1 MNSSFLHPKSYLY
14 TFFQKLNI
22 LHQSFPLPKIATSI
36 LPISSNALDDISFL
50 APEIKTYIEETYT
63 HFHVFQYHH
72 TTLRIAGKY
81 SSKEAQYLF
90 RIILLLQNFFE
101 KSNCTLCVSYY
112 PTPFRKELLN
122 SSKPT
127 PTSSKKSGLTP
138 REVNSGVTFLEPR
151 EHQHKHNG
159 EVVVFRKE
167 EHLKVLIHE
176 LIHSFHLDYEL
187 VAHSRKT
194 QRDLCTN
201 YPILLNEAYTES
213 LATLFYIYFSLP
225 PFLFAA
231 TLFKSL
237 FKKELKYELGMAKKI
252 LKLNGMNARD
262 LSSIVKE
269 DGSCKAH
276 FYQHTNVFSYYLLKP
291 LLLYHMDFFDLF
303 MKKHTK
309 NGKVKKSGVDVLEK
323 FVFSILEDA
332 SGSFIQ
338 DIEKSQVNRSKSLK
352 MCK

>member
-1 MNSSFLHPKSYLY
+1 MNSSFLHPKSYFL
-14 TFFQKLNI
+14 TFFQKVNL
-22 LHQSFPLPKIATSI
+22 LHQSFPLPKITTSI

-63 HFHVFQYHH
+63 HFHVFQYHR
-72 TTLRIAGKY
+72 TTFQIASKIKV
-81 SSKEAQYLF
+81 KEAHHLF
-90 RIILLLQNFFE
+90 RIILLLQAFFG

-112 PTPFRKELLN
+112 PTPFRKEILN
-122 SSKPT
+122 SSKPS
-127 PTSSKKSGLTP
+127 SSKKSGLTP
-138 REVNSGVTFLEPR
+138 REVNSGVTFLESR

-225 PFLFAA
+225 PPTSLST

-269 DGSCKAH
+269 DGACKAH

-291 LLLYHMDFFDLF
+291 LLLYHMDFFDMF

-309 NGKVKKSGVDVLEK
+309 CGKIKKSGVDVLEK

-338 DIEKSQVNRSKSLK
+338 DIEKSQVNRSKSLR